1 MFNYI
6 FGSKTTINE
15 KTLERNNIKII
26 NIKDIK
32 INKTQIIALTAT
44 GKFYNATYKNE
55 AVSIKIVDISKDE
68 SIINEFIYWQEF
80 KTKECFLK
88 FYGACISGSE
98 AYLVFEFFAFT
109 LENALKN
116 KILKN
121 DTTIKIT
128 KQILEIIKITQKQKK
143 MIKDLRPGVLGIT
156 EGFKVKLLDFG
167 IFFGI
172 KIFIFL

>member
-1 MFNYI
+1 MLNYF
-6 FGSKTTINE
+6 FGSKTLITE
-15 KTLERNNIKII
+15 KTLERNNITII

-32 INKTQIIALTAT
+32 INKNQLIALTAS

-55 AVSIKIVDISKDE
+55 AVSVKIVDISKDE

-88 FYGACISGSE
+88 FYGACISGYE

-116 KILKN
+116 KIIKN
-121 DTTIKIT
+121 DNLPKIA
-128 KQILEIIKITQKQKK
+128 KQILNIIEITQKQKK
-143 MIKDLRPGVLGIT
+143 MIKDLRPGVLGIA

-167 IFFGI
+167 NYFN
-172 KIFIFL
+172 